1 MKMDIT
7 IVYIFISVLLGAT
20 GQVLLKKGML
30 LIGPLTL
37 SITEIG
43 DILLRLVT
51 NLFVML
57 GLGTYVVS
65 TVIWLVALSRVD
77 LSYAYPFVSLSYVL
91 MLLASWLLLHENL
104 SPIRLLGTFVIVMGV
119 FLVSRS

>member
-1 MKMDIT
+1 MDIT
-7 IVYIFISVLLGAT
+7 VVYILISVLLGAT

-37 SITEIG
+37 SIVEIG

-51 NLFVML
+51 NPFVVL

-65 TVIWLVALSRVD
+65 TVIWLGALSRVD

-104 SPIRLLGTFVIVMGV
+104 STIRLLGTFVIVMGV

>member
-1 MKMDIT
+1 MDIPV
-7 IVYIFISVLLGAT
+7 VYILISVLLGAT

-37 SITEIG
+37 SLVEIG

-51 NLFVML
+51 NPFVVL

-65 TVIWLVALSRVD
+65 TVIWLGALSRVD

>member
-1 MKMDIT
+1 MT
-7 IVYIFISVLLGAT
+7 VVYIFISVLLGAT

-37 SITEIG
+37 SIAEIG

-51 NLFVML
+51 NPFVML